1 MRKQEPYWQR
11 SGQSRRGSQSPATPD
26 LRDLPA
32 GTFAGDEQSWN
43 SLSPSYR
50 RAIWRDAIIRAA
62 RNRGLDSAVI
72 ERLKIAIIDGSIP
85 DLDGYLLLFEMRD
98 AKRPAISE
106 DAARIARA
114 DSQHQQMTT
123 QIAGREAL

>member
-11 SGQSRRGSQSPATPD
+11 RSPATPG

-50 RAIWRDAIIRAA
+50 RAIWRDAIIRDA
-62 RNRGLDSAVI
+62 RGRNLDDWII
-72 ERLKIAIIDGSIP
+72 ERLKTATIDGSIP
-85 DLDGYLLLFEMRD
+85 DLDGYLLLFEAQD
-98 AKRPAISE
+98 AKRSAISD

-114 DSQHQQMTT
+114 DSQHQQMAT